1 MKRGWYDCRTRR
13 EENSQ
18 LTASHP
24 VNGTHMASRLNKTT
38 IPLAQTL
45 LVQPGSTV
53 RHRFSQ
59 FVVLA
64 KVIVIGTGH
73 FAQGGLP

>member
-1 MKRGWYDCRTRR
+1 M
-13 EENSQ
+13 
-18 LTASHP
+18 TASHP

-38 IPLAQTL
+38 IPLAQPL